1 MHSAAPIRELLET
14 HDLSPAKETRGAAM
28 ACFRKQAVFVVVLCA
43 ASIVALLLLW
53 QARSILLL
61 LFAGYIGALILTS
74 LTEKFQAWFHLRR
87 RGLAFTMVIGAL
99 VLLLALSIW
108 LRGPALVQQ
117 AGDLRLDIAT
127 AVRELSSRFQAQGW
141 GRWVIAHSGDSSQ
154 ISRALTA
161 MLSGVGGA
169 VYLTASTVA
178 GLFLVVMTSIYL
190 AAEPDFYLRGM
201 RRILPAKSRV
211 TIEACFAVATRMLRS
226 WLLAK
231 AISMATIGAFVTIGL
246 LLLRVPLAGTLGI
259 LAALLTFIPNLGPI
273 LSVIPAALLA
283 FAVSPTKGILTL
295 AWYSLAHFLEGNVIT
310 PLAERK
316 IVRLPPALTLA
327 VQLLLASVA
336 GALGFALAAPLTA
349 VILGVADVLL
359 PSDAAQLSRLSA
371 HTPSAPEKLDGR
383 VQAS

>member
-1 MHSAAPIRELLET
+1 MRSMAPIRELLET
-14 HDLSPAKETRGAAM
+14 SRPSPPNEPHGAAM
-28 ACFRKQAVFVVVLCA
+28 DLFRKRAVFVVVLCV
-43 ASIVALLLLW
+43 ASIVALLILW

-61 LFAGYIGALILTS
+61 LFAGYIGALILTT

-117 AGDLRLDIAT
+117 AGDLRIDIAT

-141 GRWVIAHSGDSSQ
+141 GRWVIAHTGDSSQ

-178 GLFLVVMTSIYL
+178 GLFLVAMTSIYL

-201 RRILPAKSRV
+201 RRILPAKNRV
-211 TIEACFAVATRMLRS
+211 TIEACFAVATRTLRS

-231 AISMATIGAFVTIGL
+231 AVSMATIGAFVTIGL

-283 FAVSPTKGILTL
+283 FAVSPTKGILTI
-295 AWYSLAHFLEGNVIT
+295 AWYCLAHFLEGNVIT
-310 PLAERK
+310 PLAESK

-371 HTPSAPEKLDGR
+371 HTLSAPEKLDGR